1 MVKEINEQENGD
13 QDHKQSKNGEKPVK
27 MEICYLCHKEFDMNQ
42 DDASRY
48 RYGKFPLCDYC
59 AEFYGFYF
67 NDPDKRKR
75 EKID

>member
-1 MVKEINEQENGD
+1 VRKIKEKNRD
-13 QDHKQSKNGEKPVK
+13 YQDRGKLKEDTKPVK

-42 DDASRY
+42 ADASRY

-67 NDPDKRKR
+67 DDPDKRKR

>member
-1 MVKEINEQENGD
+1 MVKKIKEKSRDD
-13 QDHKQSKNGEKPVK
+13 QGPGKLNADKKSVK
-27 MEICYLCHKEFDMNQ
+27 MEICYLCHKEFDMNL

-67 NDPDKRKR
+67 DDPDKRKW